1 MRDATWQISRGGAF
15 AQVPRSQSVLQLA
28 TVRPVDPNV
37 EVYVFGSDLGRD
49 RYTLTEG
56 RRTTGGA
63 ATDVPARTVG

>member
-1 MRDATWQISRGGAF
+1 MNLPGRGPANGELRR
-15 AQVPRSQSVLQLA
+15 PQSVLQLA